1 MGTKTTLA
9 VAVLALAVGAMVDR
23 YSPEL
28 RARLSGDLEAPWQT
42 PEYKY
47 RLSLFEEFKPT
58 GGLVVVGDSHVELGP
73 WSDMLPGVSVYNR
86 GISRDTTIG
95 VLRRLPQILA
105 MKPAVV
111 VLMIG
116 VNDIRTLNPAVA
128 DVAARYKQIV
138 DAFSGTSHVIALSTL
153 LTAEEDAATV
163 NPKVLTL
170 DKAVA
175 LMCTG
180 SCTYVDLNGTL
191 TSAGRLRA
199 EVTPDGLH
207 LNALGY
213 RIIADAL
220 RPLVSG

>member
-1 MGTKTTLA
+1 
-9 VAVLALAVGAMVDR
+9 
-23 YSPEL
+23 
-28 RARLSGDLEAPWQT
+28 
-42 PEYKY
+42 
-47 RLSLFEEFKPT
+47 
-58 GGLVVVGDSHVELGP
+58 
-73 WSDMLPGVSVYNR
+73 
-86 GISRDTTIG
+86 
-95 VLRRLPQILA
+95 
-105 MKPAVV
+105 
-111 VLMIG
+111 
-116 VNDIRTLNPAVA
+116 
-128 DVAARYKQIV
+128 
-138 DAFSGTSHVIALSTL
+138 VIALSTL

-163 NPKVLTL
+163 NPKVLAL

>member
-1 MGTKTTLA
+1 
-9 VAVLALAVGAMVDR
+9 
-23 YSPEL
+23 
-28 RARLSGDLEAPWQT
+28 
-42 PEYKY
+42 
-47 RLSLFEEFKPT
+47 
-58 GGLVVVGDSHVELGP
+58 
-73 WSDMLPGVSVYNR
+73 MLPGVSVYNR